1 MALGSYQI
9 RIETDSLVYANES
22 RYYPKIVVYE
32 TPYESGDCPVDE
44 IILNSLE
51 SVDGVV
57 TTWSG
62 DITSEYGTRAVI
74 TDNEVEIT
82 CTDENPYEDGKS
94 YEVRIYP
101 SDEVVNRQE

>member
-1 MALGSYQI
+1 MAKGSYQI
-9 RIETDSLVYANES
+9 RIETDSLVYANNS
-22 RYYPKIVVYE
+22 QYYPKIVVYE

-51 SVDGVV
+51 SVDGV

-62 DITSEYGTRAVI
+62 DITSDYGTRAVI
-74 TDNEVEIT
+74 TDSEVMIT

-101 SDEVVNRQE
+101 SDEAVNRQE

>member
-1 MALGSYQI
+1 MAKGSYRI
-9 RIETDSLVYANES
+9 RIETDGLVYANDS

-51 SVDGVV
+51 SMGGV
-57 TTWSG
+57 TEWSG
-62 DITSEYGTRAVI
+62 DVTSDYGTRAEI
-74 TDNEVEIT
+74 TDNEVDIT
-82 CTDENPYEDGKS
+82 CTDENPYEEGKS

-101 SDEVVNRQE
+101 SDEAVNRQE